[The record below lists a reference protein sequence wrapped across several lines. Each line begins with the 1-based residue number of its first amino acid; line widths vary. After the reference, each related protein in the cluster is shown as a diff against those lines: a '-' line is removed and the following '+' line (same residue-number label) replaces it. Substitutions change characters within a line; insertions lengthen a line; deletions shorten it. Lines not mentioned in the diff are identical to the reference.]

1 MADPANLNRRMGQ
14 TDALMLRIE
23 RSALLRSTILQVA
36 LLDAPP
42 DRDRMRTKVLHGTA
56 KIPRFRQVPVPAGL
70 PGVPPTWETTPDFD
84 VDYHL
89 RFSRLSGPNDQRAL
103 LDEAARVG
111 MQAFDPARPLWE
123 SHVIDGLD
131 DGGAAAIQ
139 KIHHSLGDGV
149 SLLDLVLLFVDIE
162 RDPDQPPVEIDE
174 PTPEFTSAIARIAE
188 SWAGDSRAIAR
199 AAWSAPCQAARIARD
214 PVGHARSFLALSRS
228 LARLAAPGS
237 GALSPVMRGRS
248 LGARYDTLVVPLD
261 PLRAAAKRV
270 GGKLNSA
277 FLAAVAGGLG
287 RYHRLHGHP
296 TEALRCAMPVN
307 TRAGGDSSLGNRF
320 SPARFRLPISLGGAT
335 ERLEMARDATLAQR
349 NEPGLSLADPM
360 ARLLNTL
367 PATVVVPAFEYAM
380 RGIDVVVSNVPGS
393 PIPLY
398 VAGAASLGNFGF
410 APRAGAAVN
419 ITVISHQESL
429 DVAVNTDPA
438 AIPDPEL
445 FTSCLQEGFDEIRR
459 AA

>member
-36 LLDAPP
+36 LLDGPP
-42 DRDRMRTKVLHGTA
+42 DADRMRTKVLKGTA
-56 KIPRFRQVPVPAGL
+56 QIPRFRQVPIPVGL
-70 PGVPPTWETTPDFD
+70 PGVPPTWETTADFD

-89 RFSRLSGPNDQRAL
+89 RFARLSGRNDRRAV
-103 LDEAARVG
+103 LDEAARIG
-111 MQAFDPARPLWE
+111 IQAFDPARPLWE
-123 SHVIDGLD
+123 SHVINGIE

-149 SLLDLVLLFVDIE
+149 SLLDIILLFVDIE
-162 RDPDQPPVEIDE
+162 RDPNEPPIDFDD
-174 PTPEFTSAIARIAE
+174 PTPEHTSAMARITQ
-188 SWAGDSRAIAR
+188 SWASDSRAIAR
-199 AAWSAPCQAARIARD
+199 AAWSAPGQAARIARD
-214 PVGHARSFLALSRS
+214 PIGHARSLLALSRS

-237 GALSPVMRGRS
+237 GALSPIMTERS

-270 GGKLNSA
+270 GGKLNTA

-287 RYHRLHGHP
+287 KYHEEHGQP
-296 TEALRCAMPVN
+296 VEALRCAMPVN
-307 TRAGGDSSLGNRF
+307 TRSGNDSSLGNQF
-320 SPARFRLPISLGGAT
+320 SPARFRLPVSLGDTT
-335 ERLEMARDATLAQR
+335 ELLEMARDVTFAQKT
-349 NEPGLSLADPM
+349 EPGLSLADPM
-360 ARLLNTL
+360 ARALNTL
-367 PATVVVPAFEYAM
+367 PATVVVPAFEYVM

-419 ITVISHQESL
+419 ITVISHQDEL
-429 DVAVNTDPA
+429 DVAINSDPA

-445 FTSCLQEGFDEIRR
+445 FTSCLQEGFADVRK
-459 AA
+459 AV